1 MELLNILVRPVIT
14 EKSTLLQE
22 QNKYVFEIMPDANK
36 IMVKRAVEVAYDV
49 SVLGVNIVKNRGKR
63 KRFGPKWTRTRDVKK
78 AIVTVKPG
86 DSINIFEGA

>member
-22 QNKYVFEIMPDANK
+22 QNKYVFEITPNANK

-63 KRFGPKWTRTRDVKK
+63 KRFGPKWTRTPDLKK
-78 AIVTVKPG
+78 AIVTVKSG
-86 DSINIFEGA
+86 DTINIFEGA